1 MTSSKEIRT
10 ALPQQNQRPAA
21 EEIGNNALSYP
32 AVTAFPV
39 LQAAGTNSSIPIRQA
54 AAALSSHTAVVQR
67 RVGVEVE
74 TGIPVYKPYTG
85 TTYGND
91 ANLLGLC
98 FNGSSYSR
106 TTRGDVNGVELH
118 ADSGGNVYSVAGR
131 YYEENIKNRVK
142 GVPDKPGKSGIVEF
156 VTSEAGLVDELEPT
170 NGKQN
175 LINHLN
181 EIQTQIGQ
189 MEQTGPHVVGTAGY
203 RAGVSYTWPWG
214 DEFKDAMKTNGYSPQ
229 VNIGIDLGG
238 LAGLFAQPIGR
249 TLTNG
254 FFWGIGEAQ
263 NTHAEIAALMSKIR
277 TLPIEQ
283 AKDAAPIMPGNRLL
297 NSLEGVL
304 NVLLMYFKGAAA
316 GHNTKETEKNEVP
329 YMLKG
334 SFQALWK
341 ELLEQFPEEQRN
353 TDPRKWFKR
362 IESLIE
368 TIDDKYRLQAS
379 LASKMDNHVTVSSAF
394 RTLVDGGDIATS
406 IASGEKLDNDED
418 SEINNQVRDNF
429 PELMADAN
437 RSVPIVEIR
446 HMATVGNP
454 AGVQENVMQVVE
466 EILDRQLVQ
475 FGNAAATIKANAG
488 W

>member
-1 MTSSKEIRT
+1 MTSSKGMRT
-10 ALPQQNQRPAA
+10 GLSQQNQRPAA
-21 EEIGNNALSYP
+21 EDIGNNSLSYP

-39 LQAAGTNSSIPIRQA
+39 IQAAGTNSSIPPRQMA
-54 AAALSSHTAVVQR
+54 TALSSHAAVVQR

-74 TGIPVYKPYTG
+74 TGIPVFEPYTG
-85 TTYGND
+85 NTHGND
-91 ANLLGLC
+91 ADLLGLC

-106 TTRGDVNGVELH
+106 TTRGNVNGVELH

-142 GVPDKPGKSGIVEF
+142 GVPKKPGKSGIIEF
-156 VTSEAGLVDELEPT
+156 VTSKAGLVDELEPT

-175 LINHLN
+175 LVNHLN
-181 EIQTQIGQ
+181 EIQTQIAQ
-189 MEQTGPHVVGTAGY
+189 LEQTGPHVVGTGGY
-203 RAGVSYTWPWG
+203 KAGVSYTWPWG
-214 DEFKDAMKTNGYSPQ
+214 DEFKNAMKTNGYSPQ

-249 TLTNG
+249 ALTNG

-277 TLPIEQ
+277 TLPIVQPEEG
-283 AKDAAPIMPGNRLL
+283 APIMPGNRLL

-304 NVLLMYFKGAAA
+304 NILLMYFKGAAA
-316 GHNTKETEKNEVP
+316 GHNAKETEKNEVP

-334 SFQALWK
+334 SFQALWG
-341 ELLEQFPEEQRN
+341 ELLQQFPEEQRN
-353 TDPRKWFKR
+353 TDPRKWFKQ

-379 LASKMDNHVTVSSAF
+379 LASKMDNHLTVSSAF
-394 RTLVDGGDIATS
+394 RALVDGGNIATS

-418 SEINNQVRDNF
+418 SEINYLVQDNF
-429 PELMADAN
+429 PELMENATH
-437 RSVPIVEIR
+437 SVPVVEIR
-446 HMATVGNP
+446 HMATVGSA
-454 AGVQENVMQVVE
+454 AGVQENVTQVVE
-466 EILDRQLVQ
+466 EMLDRQLAQ